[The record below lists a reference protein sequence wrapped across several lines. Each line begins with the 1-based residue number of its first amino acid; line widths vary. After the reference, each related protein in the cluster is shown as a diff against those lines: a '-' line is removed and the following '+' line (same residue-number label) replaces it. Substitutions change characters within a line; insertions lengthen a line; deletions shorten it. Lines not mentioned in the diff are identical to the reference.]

1 MKILIL
7 ASAVSTLKTYLD
19 KAAAYCSNRLIL
31 EYNLLRDKRQVA
43 VEQEH
48 EAKAKC
54 LSKYREAKASLAS
67 LHSKAEAG
75 IVARRKLKVSAIEA
89 KLEAIDEAVDTLNY

>member
-7 ASAVSTLKTYLD
+7 ASAISSLKAYLD

-31 EYNLLRDKRQVA
+31 EYNLLREKRQSA

-54 LSKYREAKASLAS
+54 LSKYREAKATLAS